1 MRTDQHAVFYLLLL
15 LTLLLSLWFLAVV
28 FFLLFLAS
36 SAHES
41 SRRWGNISLPLQ
53 CVDDDPLCIAVASV
67 TQAVSVARS
76 DIIKANGAAALNA
89 RAAKT
94 KASVSLDALDVA
106 RLELRD
112 AIQKALPGTE
122 EHNGGSNEGTPP
134 NRKSVP
140 NSRGGEQVKSKAVHT
155 TNKTSAT
162 TTATAKT
169 TDGSGCGGG
178 NGDEDARRR
187 CVLGEE
193 KLGLADKD
201 MDSANNY
208 ASARRHFEVAAKG
221 GDARGQLRYGQCL
234 AQGLGGVKDEAE
246 ARLWMT
252 RSAVQGD
259 EEAECEVA
267 AYTERT
273 KGVLA
278 AVSAPQ
284 ILLRILLR
292 MLEITS
298 FPLPIFFPT
307 SVSFCLSFSVSP
319 RHSLITHSLTHS
331 LMHTHTLSRS
341 PSSPYTTLP
350 RALVSSR

>member
-1 MRTDQHAVFYLLLL
+1 VR
-15 LTLLLSLWFLAVV
+15 
-28 FFLLFLAS
+28 
-36 SAHES
+36 
-41 SRRWGNISLPLQ
+41 
-53 CVDDDPLCIAVASV
+53 
-67 TQAVSVARS
+67 
-76 DIIKANGAAALNA
+76 
-89 RAAKT
+89 
-94 KASVSLDALDVA
+94 
-106 RLELRD
+106 
-112 AIQKALPGTE
+112 
-122 EHNGGSNEGTPP
+122 
-134 NRKSVP
+134 
-140 NSRGGEQVKSKAVHT
+140 SKAVHT
-155 TNKTSAT
+155 TNKTTAT
-162 TTATAKT
+162 TTATAKR

-178 NGDEDARRR
+178 NVDEDARRR

-331 LMHTHTLSRS
+331 LTHAHTHTLPITLLPIHD
-341 PSSPYTTLP
+341 PSSGSCFLTLSQMPPPPGSPPPLP
-350 RALVSSR
+350 RVQEQHGGMPAARGCDPRS